1 MREETRR
8 KLERVKDLLKRGYT
22 IREALGEVG
31 LGWKSYYKYEEYIY
45 SDKTVPPPKR
55 RFPTIKFGPYVI
67 DCATSSIL
75 RDIAKREA
83 QIILMRKCRRL
94 VKPGDKEVR
103 ELAKALLNRW
113 CFELIKDIIR

>member
-22 IREALGEVG
+22 IRGALGKVG

-67 DCATSSIL
+67 EGATSRIL
-75 RDIAKREA
+75 RDIAKHEVQKIVMRK
-83 QIILMRKCRRL
+83 LMRP

-103 ELAKALLNRW
+103 EVTKALLNRW
-113 CFELIKDIIR
+113 CFELIMKT